1 MMRAPQKVQFNN
13 TRNKESTAQ
22 NSHITQVLKTCTT
35 AKIPGVLS
43 KPPGNQCP
51 NTKMLKMEALAT
63 GILL

>member
-1 MMRAPQKVQFNN
+1 MMRAPQRVQFNN
-13 TRNKESTAQ
+13 TQNKESTAQ
-22 NSHITQVLKTCTT
+22 NSHITQVLKTCTR

-43 KPPGNQCP
+43 KPPGNQFP